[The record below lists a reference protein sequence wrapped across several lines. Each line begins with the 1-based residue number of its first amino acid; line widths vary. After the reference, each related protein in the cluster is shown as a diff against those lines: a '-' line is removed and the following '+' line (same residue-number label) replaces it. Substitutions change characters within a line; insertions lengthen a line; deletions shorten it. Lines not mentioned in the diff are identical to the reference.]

1 MVSGSRSSRGSR
13 VDRGSDAQG
22 AGSEPP
28 VRGSFRKERAGRLV
42 SLTRPCSKNP
52 SAISLPARQEPAT
65 HDGRRQPHGIR
76 ELVPAQSKCP
86 PCAHAGLEP
95 ILSAAA
101 ARPCVSL
108 TRRPSVFAT
117 SACVCQLHPFSAVT
131 VSGLPGAPL
140 FLPFFPPS
148 HLPTSISFF

>member
-1 MVSGSRSSRGSR
+1 MASGSRSSRGSR

-28 VRGSFRKERAGRLV
+28 VHGSFREERAGRLA
-42 SLTRPCSKNP
+42 SLTHPCSKNP

-65 HDGRRQPHGIR
+65 HDGRCQPHSIQK
-76 ELVPAQSKCP
+76 LVPPQRKGP

-95 ILSAAA
+95 VLSAAA

-117 SACVCQLHPFSAVT
+117 SAYVCQLRPFSAVT
-131 VSGLPGAPL
+131 VSGLPGAPP
-140 FLPFFPPS
+140 FLPSFPPL
-148 HLPTSISFF
+148 H